1 MDERIAKTKSKKKQ
15 LLVVLGHPYV
25 PLHNNESEL
34 AARKEV
40 RYRDISF
47 QTRTKRGTQAKDV
60 FFTIIQTCKKLGF
73 NAYAYIL
80 DRLKDKEMIALETI
94 ISQKAFS

>member
-1 MDERIAKTKSKKKQ
+1 M
-15 LLVVLGHPYV
+15 
-25 PLHNNESEL
+25 
-34 AARKEV
+34 
-40 RYRDISF
+40 F
-47 QTRTKRGTQAKDV
+47 